1 MQARTVVLEAASAVV
16 SDPEASPVPAG
27 DWQPTACVLCAC
39 NCGIEVQVSGNA
51 ITRVKGDRAHPASK
65 GYACEKAQRLPYYQ
79 SNPRILSPLRRTPA
93 GDYEKV
99 DWETAIAEVAA
110 GLARVR
116 DEHGGASIFYYGGG
130 GQGNHLGGAYAG
142 ATRSALGVRFSS
154 NALAQEKTGEL
165 WIDAHL
171 FGHVTHTA
179 PDFEHAQVAVFVGK
193 NPWQAHGFP
202 HARPTLKAIAA
213 DPQRSLIVIDPRRT
227 ETAEMADIHLR
238 VRPGGDAF
246 LLAAMLAILVQEDLV
261 DRAFLETRAQSYED
275 VIAAVR
281 DIDVDAYCR
290 RAGVDAAL
298 VRDAARLIGTAT
310 TVSILEDL
318 GIQQA
323 PHSTLN
329 SYLEKLLWALTG
341 HFARPGCTN
350 LHTQFAPGGL
360 VGRSRESRRR
370 TPGSG
375 ERVIAG
381 MFPAAAIP
389 DAVLTDDPARFHA
402 AIIESSNPVHSLPDS
417 PRMREAMAALDFSV
431 VIDITMTETARCA
444 DYVLPAPTQYEKYE
458 CTFFNL
464 EFPTNVFQLRAPVI
478 PAPHGPLG
486 EPEIH
491 RRIVRALGA
500 VTDDDLAGLQEAAE
514 QGLAAYG
521 AAFSARLAER
531 PHLVGL
537 APVVL
542 YETLGPTLPDGA
554 AAAAALW
561 GSAQMCAATY
571 PESVRGAGFAGDGL
585 ALGDALFEAVLA
597 QRRGLIFTVDEP
609 DVNWEWIRRARPSGR
624 LDLAIPELLDE
635 LAQLPDED
643 EILDRDFPLILSAG
657 ERRSNTAQTLI
668 RDPAWR
674 KRDPH
679 GALRISPEDARALGL
694 DADTLVD
701 VVTQRGRC
709 QTPIEITDMMRV
721 GNISLP
727 NGLGL
732 ANGPDGPVTGVP
744 PNELTSSGRRDWLA
758 GTPWHKHVPAR
769 VEIVGRDPSVPTPP
783 TAV

>member
-1 MQARTVVLEAASAVV
+1 VSVEA
-16 SDPEASPVPAG
+16 PVPAA
-27 DWQPTACVLCAC
+27 DWRPTACVLCAC
-39 NCGIEVQVSGNA
+39 NCGVEVQVEGA
-51 ITRVKGDRAHPASK
+51 RITRVKGDRAHPASQ

-79 SNPRILSPLRRTPA
+79 SNPRILSPLRRTPN
-93 GDYEKV
+93 GDYEEV
-99 DWETAIAEVAA
+99 DWDTAIAEVAA
-110 GLARVR
+110 GLAQVR

-130 GQGNHLGGAYAG
+130 GQGNHLGGAYSG
-142 ATRSALGVRFSS
+142 ATRAALGVRFSS
-154 NALAQEKTGEL
+154 NALAQEKTGEI

-179 PDFEHAQVAVFVGK
+179 PDFEHAEVAVFVGK

-213 DPQRSLIVIDPRRT
+213 DPARSLIVIDPRRT
-227 ETAEMADIHLR
+227 ETAELADIHLR

-246 LLAAMLAILVQEDLV
+246 LLSAMLAVLVQEDLLDADFMAEHV
-261 DRAFLETRAQSYED
+261 QGHEP
-275 VIAAVR
+275 VIAAASEI
-281 DIDVDAYCR
+281 DIDAHCR
-290 RAGVDAAL
+290 RAGVETGLARA
-298 VRDAARLIGTAT
+298 AARLIGTAAS
-310 TVSILEDL
+310 VSILEDL

-329 SYLEKLLWALTG
+329 SYLEKLLWAVTG
-341 HFARPGCTN
+341 NFGRAGCTN
-350 LHTQFAPGGL
+350 LHTQFSPGGL

-370 TPGSG
+370 TPGTG
-375 ERVIAG
+375 ERVIGG

-389 DAVLTDDPARFHA
+389 DAVLTDDPARFRA

-431 VIDITMTETARCA
+431 VIDITMTETAQCA

-464 EFPTNVFQLRAPVI
+464 EFPANVFQLRAPVI
-478 PAPHGPLG
+478 AAPDGPLG

-491 RRIVRALGA
+491 RRLVRALRA
-500 VTDDDLAGLQEAAE
+500 VSDDDLAGLHEAAE
-514 QGLAAYG
+514 LGLETYAA
-521 AAFSARLAER
+521 ALTARLAER

-537 APVVL
+537 AAVVL
-542 YETLGPTLPDGA
+542 YETLGPTLADDA
-554 AAAAALW
+554 APAAALW
-561 GSAQMCAATY
+561 GAAQMCAATY
-571 PESVRGAGFAGDGL
+571 PASVRAAGFSGEGP
-585 ALGDALFEAVLA
+585 ALGNALFSAAL
-597 QRRGLIFTVDEP
+597 RSPRGLVFTVDDDE
-609 DVNWEWIRRARPSGR
+609 VNWEWIRRTRPSGR

-635 LAQLPDED
+635 LAHLPDEAELTD
-643 EILDRDFPLILSAG
+643 PEFPLILSAG

-679 GALRISPEDARALGL
+679 GALRISPADARALGL
-694 DADTLVD
+694 AADSLVE
-701 VVTQRGRC
+701 VVTRRGRC
-709 QTPIEITDMMRV
+709 QTPIEITDMMRP

-732 ANGPDGPVTGVP
+732 AHGPGGPVTGVA
-744 PNELTSSGRRDWLA
+744 PNELTSSARRDWLS

-769 VEIVGRDPSVPTPP
+769 IEPLRQGAAEASTPRSAAQNP
-783 TAV
+783 RE

>member
-1 MQARTVVLEAASAVV
+1 VSVETAAAAVQ
-16 SDPEASPVPAG
+16 
-27 DWQPTACVLCAC
+27 WQPTACVLCAC
-39 NCGIEVQVSGNA
+39 NCGVEVQVSGGA
-51 ITRVKGDRAHPASK
+51 ITRVKGDRAHPASR

-79 SNPRILSPLRRTPA
+79 SNPRILSPLRRTA
-93 GDYEKV
+93 DGEYEPV
-99 DWETAIAEVAA
+99 DWDTAISEVAS

-130 GQGNHLGGAYAG
+130 GQGNHLGGAYSG

-154 NALAQEKTGEL
+154 NALAQEKTGEI

-179 PDFEHAQVAVFVGK
+179 PDFERAQVAVFVGK

-213 DPQRSLIVIDPRRT
+213 DPDRSLIVIDPRRT
-227 ETAEMADIHLR
+227 ETAELADIHLQ

-246 LLAAMLAILVQEDLV
+246 LLSAMLAVLVDEDLL
-261 DRAFLETRAQSYED
+261 DHGFLEEHAQGYEP

-281 DIDVDAYCR
+281 EIDIEANCR
-290 RAGVDAAL
+290 RAGVEAGR
-298 VRDAARLIGTAT
+298 VREAARLIGTAT
-310 TVSILEDL
+310 SVSILEDL

-341 HFARPGCTN
+341 NFGRAGATN
-350 LHTQFAPGGL
+350 LHTQFSPGGL

-375 ERVIAG
+375 ERVIGG

-389 DAVLTDDPARFHA
+389 DAILTDDPNRFHA

-431 VIDITMTETARCA
+431 VIDITMTETAQCA

-464 EFPTNVFQLRAPVI
+464 EFPANVFQLRAPVI
-478 PAPHGPLG
+478 PAPAGPLG

-491 RRIVRALGA
+491 RRLVRALGA
-500 VTDDDLAGLQEAAE
+500 VSDEDLAGLHDAAA
-514 QGLAAYG
+514 QGLETYS
-521 AAFSARLAER
+521 AAFTARLAER
-531 PHLVGL
+531 PHLTGL
-537 APVVL
+537 AAVVL
-542 YETLGPTLPDGA
+542 YETLGPALPDDA
-554 AAAAALW
+554 APAAALW
-561 GSAQMCAATY
+561 GAAQMCAATY
-571 PESVRGAGFAGDGL
+571 PESVRAAGFAGEGM
-585 ALGDALFEAVLA
+585 ALGNALFAAVLNEP
-597 QRRGLIFTVDEP
+597 RGLVFTIDDHE
-609 DVNWEWIRRARPSGR
+609 VNWEWIRRARPSGR
-624 LDLAIPELLDE
+624 LDLTIPELLDE
-635 LAQLPDED
+635 LAHLPQEAELIDPE
-643 EILDRDFPLILSAG
+643 FPFILSAG

-674 KRDPH
+674 KRDPR
-679 GALRISPEDARALGL
+679 GALRISPTDAQALGL
-694 DADTLVD
+694 DADSQVD
-701 VVTQRGRC
+701 VVTHRGRC
-709 QTPIEITDMMRV
+709 QTPIEITEMMRP

-732 ANGPDGPVTGVP
+732 AHGPGGPITGVP
-744 PNELTSSGRRDWLA
+744 PNELTSSARRDWLA

-769 VEIVGRDPSVPTPP
+769 IEPLG
-783 TAV
+783 

>member
-1 MQARTVVLEAASAVV
+1 M
-16 SDPEASPVPAG
+16 PVPAV

-93 GDYEKV
+93 GDYEEV
-99 DWETAIAEVAA
+99 DWDTAISEVAA
-110 GLARVR
+110 ALAGVR

-179 PDFEHAQVAVFVGK
+179 PDFENAQVAVFVGK

-213 DPQRSLIVIDPRRT
+213 DPDRSLIVIDPRRT

-261 DRAFLETRAQSYED
+261 DHSFLEQRAQGSDE
-275 VIAAVR
+275 VLAAVR
-281 DIDVDAYCR
+281 DIDADAYCA
-290 RAGVDAAL
+290 RAGVEVAQ
-298 VRDAARLIGTAT
+298 VREAARLIGTAAS
-310 TVSILEDL
+310 VSILEDL

-329 SYLEKLLWALTG
+329 SYLEKLLWGLTG

-350 LHTQFAPGGL
+350 LHTQFAPGAL

-389 DAVLTDDPARFHA
+389 DAVLTDDPARFRA

-431 VIDITMTETARCA
+431 VIDITMTETAQCA

-464 EFPTNVFQLRAPVI
+464 EFPTNVFQLRAPVFPP
-478 PAPHGPLG
+478 PAGPLG

-491 RRIVRALGA
+491 RRLVRALGA
-500 VTDDDLAGLQEAAE
+500 VTDEDLAGLHEAAVD
-514 QGLAAYG
+514 GLESYG
-521 AAFSARLAER
+521 AALAARMTER

-542 YETLGPTLPDGA
+542 YETLGPTLSDDA
-554 AAAAALW
+554 AACAALW
-561 GSAQMCAATY
+561 GAAQMCAATY
-571 PESVRGAGFAGDGL
+571 PESVRRAGFSGEGRAP
-585 ALGDALFEAVLA
+585 GDALFEAVLRE
-597 QRRGLIFTVDEP
+597 RRGLVFSIDDP
-609 DVNWEWIRRARPSGR
+609 AANWEWIRRARPSGR
-624 LDLAIPELLDE
+624 LDLAIPELLHE
-635 LAQLPDED
+635 LAGLPE
-643 EILDRDFPLILSAG
+643 EEETVDRDFPLILSAG

-674 KRDPH
+674 KRDAR
-679 GALRISPEDARALGL
+679 GALRISPEDAQALAL
-694 DADTLVD
+694 DADALVH
-701 VVTQRGRC
+701 VVTRRGRC
-709 QTPIEITDMMRV
+709 QTTIEITDMMRP

-732 ANGPDGPVTGVP
+732 ANGAGGLVTGVP
-744 PNELTSSGRRDWLA
+744 PNELTSSARRDWLA

-769 VEIVGRDPSVPTPP
+769 IEIVTTDAEARGPDAASM
-783 TAV
+783 A

>member
-1 MQARTVVLEAASAVV
+1 MSVAVNT
-16 SDPEASPVPAG
+16 SGD

-39 NCGIEVQVSGNA
+39 NCGVEVLVADGS

-65 GYACEKAQRLPYYQ
+65 GYACEKAQRLAYYQ
-79 SNPRILSPLRRTPA
+79 NNPRILSPLRRTPT
-93 GDYEKV
+93 GDYEEV
-99 DWETAIAEVAA
+99 DWDTAIAEVAA
-110 GLARVR
+110 GLSRVR
-116 DEHGGASIFYYGGG
+116 EEHGGASIFYYGGG
-130 GQGNHLGGAYAG
+130 GQGNHLGGAYSG

-154 NALAQEKTGEL
+154 NALAQEKTGEI

-179 PDFEHAQVAVFVGK
+179 PDFERAQVAVFVGK
-193 NPWQAHGFP
+193 NPWMAHGFP

-213 DPQRSLIVIDPRRT
+213 DPDRTLIVIDPRRT
-227 ETAEMADIHLR
+227 ETAELADIHLQ

-246 LLAAMLAILVQEDLV
+246 LLSAMLAVLVRENLLDHT
-261 DRAFLETRAQSYED
+261 FLDEHAQGQDD
-275 VIAAVR
+275 VVTAVR
-281 DIDVDAYCR
+281 AIDVEAYCR
-290 RAGVDAAL
+290 RAGVAVDL
-298 VRDAARLIGTAT
+298 VREAARVIGIAQS
-310 TVSILEDL
+310 VSILEDL

-341 HFARPGCTN
+341 NFARPGCTN
-350 LHTQFAPGGL
+350 LHTQFSPGGL

-370 TPGSG
+370 TPGTG
-375 ERVIAG
+375 ERVIGG

-389 DAVLTDDPARFHA
+389 DAVLTDHDDRFRA

-417 PRMREAMAALDFSV
+417 PRMREAMAALEFSV
-431 VIDITMTETARCA
+431 VIDITMTETAQCA

-464 EFPTNVFQLRAPVI
+464 EFPHNVFQLRAPVI
-478 PAPHGPLG
+478 PPPAGPLG

-500 VTDDDLAGLQEAAE
+500 LSPEDLAGLREAAQ
-514 QGLAAYG
+514 QGLDTYAH
-521 AAFSARLAER
+521 AFAARLTER

-537 APVVL
+537 AAVVL
-542 YETLGPTLPDGA
+542 YETLGPTLPDDA
-554 AAAAALW
+554 APAAALW
-561 GSAQMCAATY
+561 GAAQTCAAAY
-571 PESVRGAGFAGDGL
+571 PESLRKAGFTGDGA
-585 ALGDALFEAVLA
+585 ALGNGLFEAAL
-597 QRRGLIFTVDEP
+597 REKRGLVFTVDEH
-609 DVNWEWIRRARPSGR
+609 DVNWDWIRRARPSGR
-624 LDLAIPELLDE
+624 LDLAIPELLNE
-635 LAQLPDED
+635 LAALPHETDATD
-643 EILDRDFPLILSAG
+643 PDFPLILSAG

-679 GALRISPEDARALGL
+679 GALRISPADARSLGL
-694 DADTLVD
+694 RPDAIVEVITR
-701 VVTQRGRC
+701 RGRAT
-709 QTPIEITDMMRV
+709 TPIEITDMMRT

-732 ANGPDGPVTGVP
+732 SNGPGGPVTGVP
-744 PNELTSSGRRDWLA
+744 PNELTSSDRRDWLA

-769 VEIVGRDPSVPTPP
+769 IEPITNTESQPDKRLPT
-783 TAV
+783 

>member
-1 MQARTVVLEAASAVV
+1 V
-16 SDPEASPVPAG
+16 SGETIAPTAPE
-27 DWQPTACVLCAC
+27 WQPTACVLCAC
-39 NCGIEVQVSGNA
+39 NCGIEVQTEGGA
-51 ITRVKGDRAHPASK
+51 ITRVKADRAHPASK
-65 GYACEKAQRLPYYQ
+65 GYACEKAQRLPFYQ
-79 SNPRILSPLRRTPA
+79 SNPRILSPLRRTPSGA
-93 GDYEKV
+93 YEEV
-99 DWETAIAEVAA
+99 DWDTAITEVAA

-116 DEHGGASIFYYGGG
+116 DAHGGRSIFYYGGG
-130 GQGNHLGGAYAG
+130 GQGNHLGGAYSG

-154 NALAQEKTGEL
+154 NALAQEKTGEI

-179 PDFEHAQVAVFVGK
+179 PDFARAQVAVFVGK

-213 DPQRSLIVIDPRRT
+213 DPGRSLIVIDPRRT

-246 LLAAMLAILVQEDLV
+246 LLAALLATLVQDDLL
-261 DRAFLETRAQSYED
+261 DHAFLDEHAQGHAP
-275 VIAAVR
+275 VIDAVR
-281 DIDVDAYCR
+281 EIDVEAYCR
-290 RAGVDAAL
+290 RAGVEVEPAREAAH
-298 VRDAARLIGTAT
+298 LIGTAT
-310 TVSILEDL
+310 SVSILEDL

-341 HFARPGCTN
+341 NFARPGCVN
-350 LHTQFAPGGL
+350 LHTQFSPGGL

-370 TPGSG
+370 TPGTG
-375 ERVIAG
+375 ERVIGG

-389 DAVLTDDPARFHA
+389 DAVLTDDPARFRA

-431 VIDITMTETARCA
+431 VIDITMTETAQCA

-464 EFPTNVFQLRAPVI
+464 EFPANVFQLRAPVI
-478 PAPHGPLG
+478 PAPPGPLG

-491 RRIVRALGA
+491 RRLVRALGA
-500 VTDDDLAGLQEAAE
+500 ISDADLVGLHEAAE
-514 QGLAAYG
+514 QGLATYA
-521 AAFSARLAER
+521 AAFAARLAER
-531 PHLVGL
+531 PHLAGL
-537 APVVL
+537 AAVVL
-542 YETLGPTLPDGA
+542 YETLGPTLPGDA

-561 GSAQMCAATY
+561 GAAQMCAATY
-571 PESVRGAGFAGDGL
+571 PESVRGAGFHGDGPL
-585 ALGDALFEAVLA
+585 LGNALFEAALTHP
-597 QRRGLIFTVDEP
+597 RGLVFSVDDQEA
-609 DVNWEWIRRARPSGR
+609 NWEWIRRARPSGR
-624 LDLAIPELLDE
+624 LDLAIPELLAELAGLPAEDE
-635 LAQLPDED
+635 LTDP
-643 EILDRDFPLILSAG
+643 DFPLILSAG

-674 KRDPH
+674 KRDPQ
-679 GALRISPEDARALGL
+679 GALRISPEDAQALGL
-694 DADTLVD
+694 KADTIVE
-701 VVTQRGRC
+701 VVTRRGRC
-709 QTPIEITDMMRV
+709 STPIEITDMMRA

-732 ANGPDGPVTGVP
+732 SHGPGGPITGVP

-769 VEIVGRDPSVPTPP
+769 IEPLVSDPSTDADVDNR
-783 TAV
+783 AAR

>member
-1 MQARTVVLEAASAVV
+1 MSVAVNT
-16 SDPEASPVPAG
+16 SGD

-39 NCGIEVQVSGNA
+39 NCGVEVLVADGS

-65 GYACEKAQRLPYYQ
+65 GYACEKAQRLAYYQ
-79 SNPRILSPLRRTPA
+79 NNPRILSPLRRTPT
-93 GDYEKV
+93 GDYEEV
-99 DWETAIAEVAA
+99 DWDTAIAEVAA
-110 GLARVR
+110 GLSRVR
-116 DEHGGASIFYYGGG
+116 EEHGGASIFYYGGG
-130 GQGNHLGGAYAG
+130 GQGNHLGGAYSG

-154 NALAQEKTGEL
+154 NALAQEKTGEI

-179 PDFEHAQVAVFVGK
+179 PDFERAQVAVFVGK
-193 NPWQAHGFP
+193 NPWMAHGFP

-213 DPQRSLIVIDPRRT
+213 DPDRTLIVIDPRRT
-227 ETAEMADIHLR
+227 ETAELADIHLQ

-246 LLAAMLAILVQEDLV
+246 LLSAMLAVLVQEDLL
-261 DRAFLETRAQSYED
+261 DHTFLDEHAQGQDD
-275 VIAAVR
+275 VVAAVR
-281 DIDVDAYCR
+281 AIDVEAYCR
-290 RAGVDAAL
+290 RAGVAVDL
-298 VRDAARLIGTAT
+298 VREAARVIGIAQS
-310 TVSILEDL
+310 VSILEDL

-341 HFARPGCTN
+341 NFARPGCTN
-350 LHTQFAPGGL
+350 LHTQFSPGGL

-370 TPGSG
+370 TPGTG
-375 ERVIAG
+375 ERVIGG

-389 DAVLTDDPARFHA
+389 DAVLTDHDDRFRA

-417 PRMREAMAALDFSV
+417 PRMREAMAALEFSV
-431 VIDITMTETARCA
+431 VIDITMTETAQCA

-464 EFPTNVFQLRAPVI
+464 EFPHNVFQLRAPVI
-478 PAPHGPLG
+478 PPPAGPLG

-500 VTDDDLAGLQEAAE
+500 LSPEDLAGLREAAQ
-514 QGLAAYG
+514 QGLDTYAH
-521 AAFSARLAER
+521 AFAARLTER

-537 APVVL
+537 AAVVL
-542 YETLGPTLPDGA
+542 YETLGPTLPDDA
-554 AAAAALW
+554 APAAALW
-561 GSAQMCAATY
+561 GAAQTCAAAY
-571 PESVRGAGFAGDGL
+571 PDSVRKAGFTGDGA
-585 ALGDALFEAVLA
+585 ALGNGLFEAAL
-597 QRRGLIFTVDEP
+597 REKRGLVFTVDDH
-609 DVNWEWIRRARPSGR
+609 DVNWDWIRRARPSGR

-635 LAQLPDED
+635 LAGLPHEADATD
-643 EILDRDFPLILSAG
+643 PDFPLILSAG

-679 GALRISPEDARALGL
+679 GALRISPADARSLGL
-694 DADTLVD
+694 RPDAIVEVITR
-701 VVTQRGRC
+701 RGRAT
-709 QTPIEITDMMRV
+709 TPIEITDMMRT

-732 ANGPDGPVTGVP
+732 SNGPGGPVTGVP
-744 PNELTSSGRRDWLA
+744 PNELTSSDRRDWLA

-769 VEIVGRDPSVPTPP
+769 IEPITNTESQPDKRLPT
-783 TAV
+783 